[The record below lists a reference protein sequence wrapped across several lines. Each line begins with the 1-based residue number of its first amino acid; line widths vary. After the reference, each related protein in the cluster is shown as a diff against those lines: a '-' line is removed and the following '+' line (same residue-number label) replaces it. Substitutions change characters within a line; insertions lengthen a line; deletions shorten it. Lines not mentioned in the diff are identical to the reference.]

1 MLAAAGLALLL
12 FSKWFTSP
20 MGPVAFCGMMAFIA
34 LAVVVDRR
42 MGRLT
47 TTLILLSTVGLML
60 WLYARSLGM

>member
-1 MLAAAGLALLL
+1 
-12 FSKWFTSP
+12 
-20 MGPVAFCGMMAFIA
+20 MMAFIA